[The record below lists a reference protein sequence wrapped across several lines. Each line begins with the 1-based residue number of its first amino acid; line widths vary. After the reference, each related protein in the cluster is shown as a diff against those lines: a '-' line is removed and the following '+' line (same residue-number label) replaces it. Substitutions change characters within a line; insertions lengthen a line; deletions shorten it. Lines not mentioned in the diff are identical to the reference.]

1 MSFVLDLVP
10 PIIQAEGALDGLGA
24 HAVRLAAGRTV
35 LLVADPGLAPLG
47 ITEAASATLRR
58 AGLDVAM
65 FDRFASDPTLA
76 QIDAAADAAR
86 RIGAGLVVAIGGGSA
101 LDVGKAAAAI
111 APGAA
116 SADYYRL
123 CANPLPARPLAKICI
138 PTSSGTGS
146 ETTRTVVATDSAGAK
161 TWLWG
166 AEIKADLVLL
176 DPVLTVSLPLGLTG
190 ATAVDAMVHA
200 MEACT
205 NRAANVGND
214 IYCHEAIRRVARYLP
229 IVMNNPRDLTARAG
243 LQFAAC
249 LAGIAIDN
257 AGTALAHCIGHAIGS
272 LAHIHH
278 GRAVAVAMRGTIGW
292 ISAED
297 PDGRFAAVGA
307 LLGSDLVAG
316 FDRMVRIAG
325 IPLALPDISVEALV
339 ASMDAPENA
348 PMRNATRRT
357 ITAPDL
363 PALARMVLEQV

>member
-24 HAVRLAAGRTV
+24 HAVRLAAGLPV

-47 ITEAASATLRR
+47 ITEAASAFLRR
-58 AGLDVAM
+58 AGLDVAV
-65 FDRFASDPTLA
+65 FAGLASDPTLA
-76 QIDAAADAAR
+76 QIDEAAAAAR
-86 RIGAGLVVAIGGGSA
+86 ASGAGLVVAIGGGSA

-116 SADYYRL
+116 SADHYRL
-123 CANPLPARPLAKICI
+123 CANPLPTRPLAKICI
-138 PTSSGTGS
+138 PTTSGTGS
-146 ETTRTVVATDSAGAK
+146 ETTRTAVATDSAGAK
-161 TWLWG
+161 IWLWG

-176 DPVLTVSLPLGLTG
+176 DPALTISLPPGLTG

-205 NRAANVGND
+205 NRAATIGND
-214 IYCHEAIRRVARYLP
+214 LYCHEAIRLVAQHLP
-229 IVMNNPRDLTARAG
+229 KVMSNPRDITARAG

-249 LAGIAIDN
+249 LAGIGIDN

-292 ISAED
+292 ISTTD
-297 PDGRFAAVGA
+297 PDARFGAVAA
-307 LLGSDLVAG
+307 LLGGDLVAG

-325 IPLALPDISVEALV
+325 IPLALPDISVDAL
-339 ASMDAPENA
+339 AALMDAPENM
-348 PMRNATRRT
+348 PMRNATRRD